1 MLVVHVANEMVF
13 PSEHPHAQAALK
25 SWHHV
30 DAFFF
35 LVSVQMALVL
45 VALGALVAVV
55 SADVIREVIFFDV
68 QRERGT
74 GGSFSLNI
82 HDLGHHEVQFSKEY
96 R

>member
-13 PSEHPHAQAALK
+13 PSEHPHAQAALE

-30 DAFFF
+30 DAFLF
-35 LVSVQMALVL
+35 LVPVQMALVL

-55 SADVIREVIFFDV
+55 SADIVGEVLFFDG
-68 QRERGT
+68 QRKWRT
-74 GGSFSLNI
+74 GGRFCLDI
-82 HDLGHHEVQFSKEY
+82 HDLGHHKVQFSEEY